1 MFFTKYCEIFKNIYF
16 EKHLRMNASANSRA
30 AVFQESLA
38 LPFKWNG
45 LTSTICNFTELV

>member
-38 LPFKWNG
+38 LPFKRNAWTYG
-45 LTSTICNFTELV
+45 ICNLGGLV